1 MTCANGRLR
10 RFLHGYGAAPLKP
23 EPQVF
28 RVADDADEINSAA
41 SAAFLNCK
49 ESRFMKIAKIV
60 LSLVFVILM
69 AVPSSASSD
78 WVEEFLH
85 RYDPSKSGA
94 PAAPNSTTNIGQLLS
109 TGELP
114 VTLSDVINLM
124 IDNNLDIRSNRL
136 GPRSSYWQSL
146 VFYRA
151 LQPSLRFG
159 FNRSRNTNLSTN
171 QVNGTVPDV
180 SQLRTNYSVG
190 FAQSL
195 ATGTSLAVDASM
207 NRVESTSNFNLFNP
221 SYTGLITYS
230 IGQHLMRDRGRLANT
245 RQILVGQNT
254 EKMSEIAFEIQL
266 TSLLAQTQKSYWDLV
281 FAGQDLGV
289 KQRSLD
295 LAQTTLEENKMKVEI
310 GTLAPIDVVQTQ
322 ADVAARREQLV
333 VSTFDLTSA
342 EDQIKKVT
350 SSDKDPSMFLIKL
363 RAQDL
368 PMGPESVQVPTLPD
382 AIKAALENRPEMR
395 QALLDVQNK
404 DIDVL
409 YTRNQKLP
417 IFDVTASY
425 NQNGA
430 GGTRIERSGLAG
442 GISNRIP
449 GGIGD
454 SFGQLFGYN
463 YTGYAFGF
471 SFVLPLSNKAA
482 EADYERALNEQ
493 RLSKSKV
500 DVTAQQIALDVRNA
514 LTQVEMNRARIETA
528 KITREL
534 AQKKMEAEQ
543 QKFSLGTSTLR
554 FVLEEQRNV
563 AMAESNELQAEV
575 NFTKSLVDLDKAMG
589 LTLSKNNIELEKTLR
604 GGTTAN

>member
-1 MTCANGRLR
+1 
-10 RFLHGYGAAPLKP
+10 
-23 EPQVF
+23 
-28 RVADDADEINSAA
+28 
-41 SAAFLNCK
+41 
-49 ESRFMKIAKIV
+49 MKLSKIV
-60 LSLVFVILM
+60 VSIVLVTTL
-69 AVPSSASSD
+69 AVPAMASSD
-78 WVEEFLH
+78 WVEEFLR
-85 RYDPSKSGA
+85 RYEPSKNPTQVAS
-94 PAAPNSTTNIGQLLS
+94 NSTSAIGQLVR

-136 GPRSSYWQSL
+136 GPRSSYWQAL

-159 FNRSRNTNLSTN
+159 FNRSRNTSLSTN
-171 QVNGTVPDV
+171 QVNGTVPSV

-190 FAQSL
+190 FSQSL
-195 ATGTSLAVDASM
+195 ASGTSLAVDATM

-221 SYTGLITYS
+221 SYNGQISYT
-230 IGQHLMRDRGRLANT
+230 IGQHLLRDRGRLPNT
-245 RQILVGQNT
+245 RQIIIGQNN
-254 EKMSEIAFEIQL
+254 EKISEIAFEIQL
-266 TSLLAQTQKSYWDLV
+266 TSLLAQAQKSYWDLV

-295 LAQTTLEENKMKVEI
+295 LAQRTLEENKMKVEI

-333 VSTFDLTSA
+333 LSTFNLTSA
-342 EDQIKKVT
+342 EDQIKKMT

-368 PMGPESVQVPTLPD
+368 PMGPEAVQVPTLED
-382 AIKAALENRPEMR
+382 AIKVALENRPEMR
-395 QALLDVQNK
+395 QALVDVQNK
-404 DIDVL
+404 DIDVV

-430 GGTRIERSGLAG
+430 GGTRIVRSGLAG
-442 GISNRIP
+442 DVSNRVP
-449 GGIGD
+449 GGVGNA
-454 SFGQLFGYN
+454 FGQLFGYDF
-463 YTGYAFGF
+463 TGCAFGF
-471 SFVLPLSNKAA
+471 SFVLPLNNKAA
-482 EADYERALNEQ
+482 DADYERALNEQ

-534 AQKKMEAEQ
+534 AQKKMDAEQ
-543 QKFSLGTSTLR
+543 QKFTLGTSTLR
-554 FVLEEQRNV
+554 FVLEEQRRSEERRVGKECNT
-563 AMAESNELQAEV
+563 E
-575 NFTKSLVDLDKAMG
+575 
-589 LTLSKNNIELEKTLR
+589 
-604 GGTTAN
+604 

>member
-1 MTCANGRLR
+1 
-10 RFLHGYGAAPLKP
+10 
-23 EPQVF
+23 
-28 RVADDADEINSAA
+28 
-41 SAAFLNCK
+41 
-49 ESRFMKIAKIV
+49 
-60 LSLVFVILM
+60 
-69 AVPSSASSD
+69 
-78 WVEEFLH
+78 
-85 RYDPSKSGA
+85 
-94 PAAPNSTTNIGQLLS
+94 
-109 TGELP
+109 
-114 VTLSDVINLM
+114 
-124 IDNNLDIRSNRL
+124 
-136 GPRSSYWQSL
+136 
-146 VFYRA
+146 
-151 LQPSLRFG
+151 
-159 FNRSRNTNLSTN
+159 
-171 QVNGTVPDV
+171 
-180 SQLRTNYSVG
+180 
-190 FAQSL
+190 
-195 ATGTSLAVDASM
+195 
-207 NRVESTSNFNLFNP
+207 
-221 SYTGLITYS
+221 
-230 IGQHLMRDRGRLANT
+230 
-245 RQILVGQNT
+245 
-254 EKMSEIAFEIQL
+254 
-266 TSLLAQTQKSYWDLV
+266 V

-368 PMGPESVQVPTLPD
+368 PMGPESIQVPTLPD

-449 GGIGD
+449 GGVGD

-528 KITREL
+528 KLTREL